1 MPHNIDFRG
10 RAYPIPPHLNHVG
23 DDLSRGLLKFA
34 DKNPLGASGMR
45 WLKIHLANL
54 YGYDKASFDEREAWV
69 MERLDDIYDSALKP
83 LVVSYLLE
91 MLL

>member
-1 MPHNIDFRG
+1 M
-10 RAYPIPPHLNHVG
+10 NHVG

-34 DKNPLGASGMR
+34 DKKPLGASGMR

-69 MERLDDIYDSALKP
+69 VERLDEIYDSALKP
-83 LVVSYLLE
+83 LEVSYLF
-91 MLL
+91 